1 MTNLINFLKMK
12 YEQFIM
18 RECDRLDI
26 YTRKCED
33 KIFDLDRKN
42 DELEIAN
49 LRLLQRIDELE
60 QKLYFYEP
68 WEEEES

>member
-12 YEQFIM
+12 YEQFIV

-26 YTRKCED
+26 CTRKCED
-33 KIFDLDRKN
+33 KIFELDRKN
-42 DELEIAN
+42 DELELEN
-49 LRLLQRIDELE
+49 LRLSERIDELE

-68 WEEEES
+68 WEE

>member
-33 KIFDLDRKN
+33 KIFELDRKN

-49 LRLLQRIDELE
+49 LRLLERIDELE

-68 WEEEES
+68 WEES

>member
-1 MTNLINFLKMK
+1 MLNLINFLKMK

-33 KIFDLDRKN
+33 KIFELDRKN

-49 LRLLQRIDELE
+49 LRLLERIDELE

-68 WEEEES
+68 WEES

>member
-33 KIFDLDRKN
+33 KIFELDRKN

-49 LRLLQRIDELE
+49 LRLLERIDELE

-68 WEEEES
+68 WEE

>member
-33 KIFDLDRKN
+33 KIFELDRKN

-49 LRLLQRIDELE
+49 LRLLERIDELE

-68 WEEEES
+68 LEES